1 MADPEKKPVTSEE
14 LSRKLD
20 VIMNR
25 LDSLES
31 FVMNNPDYAEL
42 TAFLNLAKASVGLYK
57 EPLEMF
63 GNLKRQSTPHI
74 DAKLIIGASEVQ
86 VGEDV
91 HLTIELINEGD
102 VDARILRV
110 ESLLPSTFELV
121 EKPDQ
126 TQFEEGI
133 LHTKDLRLNSL
144 VSEKVKLTV
153 RSFIAGNYEIRPR
166 IIHAGRTRTSLICE
180 PEPAAIKVV
189 RTILPNRIS
198 TGYMN
203 LDSLLFGG
211 IPKTYAT
218 VLSST
223 SCDERDLLIGRFLKA
238 GLRMGEATF
247 YVSVTPKNIEDF
259 LKDSSNFLLLLCN
272 PHTDSITKSQP
283 NVFKAKGV
291 ENLTDINIALTL
303 AFRRIN
309 PSDTGSK
316 RACLEIVS
324 DVLLQ
329 HKAKETRRW
338 LAGVLSEFKSNGFT
352 VLATLNPQMH
362 SFAEAQAVL
371 DLFDGEIS
379 IYEKETENGQE
390 RHLRIRRMHDQ
401 KYLETDMVLK
411 KTDLRDT
418 V

>member
-31 FVMNNPDYAEL
+31 FVMNNPDYTEL

-74 DAKLIIGASEVQ
+74 DAKVIIGASEVQ

-102 VDARILRV
+102 VDAQILRV

-144 VSEKVKLTV
+144 VTEKVKLTV

-166 IIHAGRTRTSLICE
+166 IIHVGRTRTSLICE

-189 RTILPNRIS
+189 RTVLPNRIS

-211 IPKTYAT
+211 IPETYAT

-238 GLRMGEATF
+238 GLRMGQATF
-247 YVSVTPKNIEDF
+247 YVSVTPKNVEDF

-272 PHTDSITKSQP
+272 PHADSITKSQP

-303 AFRRIN
+303 AFRGIN

-411 KTDLRDT
+411 KADLRDT

>member
-102 VDARILRV
+102 VDAQILRV

-211 IPKTYAT
+211 IPETYAT

>member
-74 DAKLIIGASEVQ
+74 DAKLIIGPSEVQ

-102 VDARILRV
+102 VDAQILRV

-211 IPKTYAT
+211 IPETYAT

>member
-63 GNLKRQSTPHI
+63 ARARASTPHI

-211 IPKTYAT
+211 IPETYAA

>member
-102 VDARILRV
+102 VDAQILRV

-223 SCDERDLLIGRFLKA
+223 SCDERDLLIGRFLKV

>member
-102 VDARILRV
+102 VDAQILRV

-211 IPKTYAT
+211 IPETYAT

-223 SCDERDLLIGRFLKA
+223 SCDERDLLIGRFLKV

>member
-1 MADPEKKPVTSEE
+1 MATPEKKPVTSEE

-31 FVMNNPDYAEL
+31 FVMNNPEYAEL

-63 GNLKRQSTPHI
+63 ENLKRQPTPHI
-74 DAKLIIGASEVQ
+74 SARLIIETSEVQ
-86 VGEDV
+86 AGDDV
-91 HLTIELINEGD
+91 HLIVELVNEGD
-102 VDARILRV
+102 VDAQILRV
-110 ESLLPSTFELV
+110 EDLVPSTFELV

-144 VSEKVKLTV
+144 VTEKVKLTV
-153 RSFIAGNYEIRPR
+153 RSFVTGNYEIRPR
-166 IIHAGRTRTSLICE
+166 IIHAGRAKSLLICE
-180 PEPAAIKVV
+180 PEPAIVSVV
-189 RTILPNRIS
+189 RTILPNRVS
-198 TGYMN
+198 TGYEN

-211 IPKTYAT
+211 LPETYAT

-223 SCDERDLLIGRFLKA
+223 SCDERDLLIGRFLKD
-238 GLRMGEATF
+238 GLRKGETTF
-247 YVSVTPKNIEDF
+247 YVSVKPKNVEEF

-272 PHTDSITKSQP
+272 PHADSITKSQP
-283 NVFKAKGV
+283 NVLTVKGV
-291 ENLTDINIALTL
+291 ENLTAVNIALTL
-303 AFRRIN
+303 AFRRLD
-309 PSDTGSK
+309 PSDMGLR
-316 RACLEIVS
+316 RACLELVS

-329 HKAKETRRW
+329 HRAKETRRW
-338 LAGVLSEFKSNGFT
+338 LGGVLSEFKANGFT
-352 VLATLNPQMH
+352 ILATLNPQMH
-362 SFAEAQAVL
+362 SFADAQAVL
-371 DLFDGEIS
+371 DLFDGEIG

-401 KYLETDMVLK
+401 EYLETDLPLK
-411 KTDLRDT
+411 KADLKDT

>member
-102 VDARILRV
+102 VDAQILRV